1 MVSPVQSHLPDVRQE
16 SFQLLFGQVKYLQHL
31 ERFHQF
37 QVITGFIDVVGE
49 LNSLNYLR
57 SIVQQA
63 ITPRVDSTSCD
74 DRSSPTETGS
84 HLFIWLMKWSID
96 KLLDYYCLIDGHPY
110 CHTKKSSSPTQDL
123 IGRTNLNSNSI
134 PRDLWTCGQ

>member
-16 SFQLLFGQVKYLQHL
+16 NFQLLFGQVKYLQHL

-74 DRSSPTETGS
+74 DRSSPTETGCT
-84 HLFIWLMKWSID
+84 
-96 KLLDYYCLIDGHPY
+96 CLSG
-110 CHTKKSSSPTQDL
+110 
-123 IGRTNLNSNSI
+123 
-134 PRDLWTCGQ
+134 